1 MEREENRR
9 AATKERIARQAGAGG
24 SAMPQDPPRDAEA
37 ATEEVERPREDD
49 TASLTP
55 HELGVRGEE
64 AACAFLVRRG
74 YDILERNWT
83 CPAGEADIVAKDEDG
98 TMVFVEVKTRSSLEA
113 GFPSEAVTPQKRAR
127 YERIAGYFLSQYEG
141 VECRVR
147 FDVISILVLGNS
159 RALIRHYVNAFA
171 SGR

>member
-1 MEREENRR
+1 MEREESRR
-9 AATKERIARQAGAGG
+9 AATKERITRQDTAGG
-24 SAMPQDPPRDAEA
+24 VIPQEPECGVDAANEGA
-37 ATEEVERPREDD
+37 ERPREDE
-49 TASLTP
+49 TASMTP

-64 AACAFLVRRG
+64 AACAFLERRG
-74 YDILERNWT
+74 YEILERNWT

-98 TMVFVEVKTRSSLEA
+98 TMVFVEVKTRSNLEA
-113 GFPSEAVTPQKRAR
+113 GFPSEAVTPHKRAR
-127 YERIAGYFLSQYEG
+127 YERIAGYFLSEYEG
-141 VECRVR
+141 AECRVR